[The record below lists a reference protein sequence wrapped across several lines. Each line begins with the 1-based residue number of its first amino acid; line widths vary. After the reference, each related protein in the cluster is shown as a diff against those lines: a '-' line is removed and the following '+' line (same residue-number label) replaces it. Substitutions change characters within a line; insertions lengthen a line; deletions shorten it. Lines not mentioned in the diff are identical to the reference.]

1 MAMSDKFDKIL
12 ARAVFRLLRPLV
24 RILLRNGV
32 PYGALADLARK
43 AYVDV
48 AFHEF
53 APQGRKQTISRVSA
67 MTGLTRKEVKRQLE
81 LGPGTAVPDQ
91 ARYSRAIRV
100 ISGWLHDKQFQDGKG
115 KPVVLP
121 LEGKR
126 KSFSALVR
134 QYSGDIPVMA
144 MLSMLEEAGNV
155 SVSGGRVRLVRQAYV
170 PGRDAAEK
178 IEILGIDSAELIAT
192 IDHNLVSAPEALRFQ
207 RKVAY
212 DNIDPDALGK
222 IRKLSFRKAQ
232 SLLEQLD
239 REYAKNE
246 LEEEEDG
253 GMYVSMGIYYYEQEP
268 PGE

>member
-1 MAMSDKFDKIL
+1 MTDKFDKTL
-12 ARAVFRLLRPLV
+12 AQAVLRLLHPLV

-32 PYGALADLARK
+32 PYGALADLARQ

-53 APQGRKQTISRVSA
+53 APQGRKQTISRVSV

-81 LGPGTAVPDQ
+81 LGPGNTVPDQ

-100 ISGWLHDKQFQDGKG
+100 ISGWLHDRQFQDSKG
-115 KPVVLP
+115 KPAMLP
-121 LEGKR
+121 IAGKR
-126 KSFSALVR
+126 ESFSALVK

-144 MLSMLEEAGNV
+144 MLSMLEEAGSV
-155 SVSGGRVRLVRQAYV
+155 SVSGDGVRLVQHAYV
-170 PGRDAAEK
+170 PGRDAADK
-178 IEILGIDSAELIAT
+178 IEILGVDAAELIAT
-192 IDHNLVSAPEALRFQ
+192 IDHNLVSAPDALRFQ

-212 DNIDPDALGK
+212 DNIDPGALDK

-239 REYAKNE
+239 REYAKSE
-246 LEEEEDG
+246 LEEGDEQG
-253 GMYVSMGIYYYEQEP
+253 GVYVSMGIYYHEQESS
-268 PGE
+268 GE